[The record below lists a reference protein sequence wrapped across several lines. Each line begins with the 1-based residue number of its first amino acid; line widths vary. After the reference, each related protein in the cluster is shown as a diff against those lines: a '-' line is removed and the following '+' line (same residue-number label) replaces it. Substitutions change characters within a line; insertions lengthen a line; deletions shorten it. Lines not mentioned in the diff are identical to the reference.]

1 MTGSQVMHEKLYAS
15 NRTGMMSL
23 EQNKERI
30 QETK

>member
-1 MTGSQVMHEKLYAS
+1 MTGSQVMNEKLYAS
-15 NRTGMMSL
+15 NRTGMMSF